1 MLISSARPG
10 RRGNAVS
17 KILSRSNRVRLSVL
31 IELAMAIASFSACG
45 RTRLGHG

>member
-1 MLISSARPG
+1 
-10 RRGNAVS
+10 
-17 KILSRSNRVRLSVL
+17 VRLSVL